1 MLESLIHNYLLFNPS
16 GYIIC
21 IYIRIHF
28 IFIDPDTKEWL
39 PFPTPSE
46 FAQYF
51 IDEIPKMGDVLNVN
65 RHFAAQYTQCPFC
78 SLPYD
83 LVGKK
88 ETFDKDIQILF
99 ENLEITDICDTNLA
113 QNKAKN
119 QGQEEDNTL
128 QFFSQ
133 ISKSMSR
140 KIFDYYKLDFDL
152 FGYDKA
158 EVFKYIEAGLED

>member
-1 MLESLIHNYLLFNPS
+1 MH
-16 GYIIC
+16 
-21 IYIRIHF
+21 

-39 PFPTPSE
+39 PFPTPYE

-51 IDEIPKMGDVLNVN
+51 VDEIPKMGDVLNVN
-65 RHFAAQYTQCPFC
+65 RHFAAQFTQCPFC
-78 SLPYD
+78 SLPFD

-88 ETFDKDIQILF
+88 ETFDQDIKILF
-99 ENLEITDICDTNLA
+99 ENVKLADKCEVNLA
-113 QNKAKN
+113 QNRATKDAEK
-119 QGQEEDNTL
+119 EVKNTL

-133 ISKSMSR
+133 IPKSLSR
-140 KIFDYYKLDFDL
+140 TIFNYYELDFDL

>member
-1 MLESLIHNYLLFNPS
+1 
-16 GYIIC
+16 
-21 IYIRIHF
+21 
-28 IFIDPDTKEWL
+28 
-39 PFPTPSE
+39 
-46 FAQYF
+46 
-51 IDEIPKMGDVLNVN
+51 MGDVLNVN

-99 ENLEITDICDTNLA
+99 ENLELTDICDTNLA

-133 ISKSMSR
+133 IPKSMSR

-152 FGYDKA
+152 FGYEKMLSSTIVISETA
-158 EVFKYIEAGLED
+158 FTLEYTTCAIGNQIKRY

>member
-1 MLESLIHNYLLFNPS
+1 
-16 GYIIC
+16 
-21 IYIRIHF
+21 
-28 IFIDPDTKEWL
+28 
-39 PFPTPSE
+39 
-46 FAQYF
+46 
-51 IDEIPKMGDVLNVN
+51 MGDVLNVN

-78 SLPYD
+78 SLPFD

-99 ENLEITDICDTNLA
+99 ENLEITEICDTNLA

-133 ISKSMSR
+133 IPKSMSR

>member
-1 MLESLIHNYLLFNPS
+1 M
-16 GYIIC
+16 
-21 IYIRIHF
+21 
-28 IFIDPDTKEWL
+28 
-39 PFPTPSE
+39 
-46 FAQYF
+46 
-51 IDEIPKMGDVLNVN
+51 
-65 RHFAAQYTQCPFC
+65 
-78 SLPYD
+78 
-83 LVGKK
+83 
-88 ETFDKDIQILF
+88 
-99 ENLEITDICDTNLA
+99 TDICDTNLA

-133 ISKSMSR
+133 IPKSMSR